1 MIKTVRFHEII
12 INTRENTKNTPFV
25 TGRAGICPRSILWEE
40 RSSLV
45 SSVEINIV

>member
-12 INTRENTKNTPFV
+12 INTRENTPFV